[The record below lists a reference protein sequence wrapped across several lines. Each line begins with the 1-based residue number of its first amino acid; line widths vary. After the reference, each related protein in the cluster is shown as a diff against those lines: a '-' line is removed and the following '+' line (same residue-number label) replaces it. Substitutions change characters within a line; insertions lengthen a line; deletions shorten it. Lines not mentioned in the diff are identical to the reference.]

1 MTKQTQGRSHTRLA
15 LFYCNEAAS
24 GFLSFSPDLG
34 AANYKER
41 RGTRMNTKQN
51 AFAVEYVKDRNAT
64 QAAIRAGYSE
74 KTAYS
79 QGNRLLKND
88 EVKEI
93 IKELEDAAAARSAIT
108 QDMVIKELARIAFND
123 PRKLF
128 DDYGHP
134 KDITTLDD
142 DIAAALASV
151 DIFEEFSYNG
161 DTREL
166 IGYTKK
172 YKWSDKLRA
181 LEMLG
186 KHLGMFTDKVQMS
199 GSLNTGADKLASI
212 LAQLK
217 E

>member
-1 MTKQTQGRSHTRLA
+1 
-15 LFYCNEAAS
+15 
-24 GFLSFSPDLG
+24 
-34 AANYKER
+34 
-41 RGTRMNTKQN
+41 MNTKQN

-79 QGNRLLKND
+79 QGNRLLKKD
-88 EVKEI
+88 EVKEL

-108 QDMVIKELARIAFND
+108 QDMVLKELARIAFND

-128 DDYGHP
+128 DEDGKL
-134 KDITTLDD
+134 KDVAALDD
-142 DIAAALASV
+142 DAAAALAGV
-151 DIFEEFSYNG
+151 EIFEEYEGRGEN
-161 DTREL
+161 REF

-181 LEMLG
+181 LEQLG
-186 KHLGMFTDKVQMS
+186 RHLGMFTDNVKVD
-199 GSLNTGADKLASI
+199 GTLNTGADKLAGI

>member
-1 MTKQTQGRSHTRLA
+1 
-15 LFYCNEAAS
+15 
-24 GFLSFSPDLG
+24 
-34 AANYKER
+34 
-41 RGTRMNTKQN
+41 MNTKQN

>member
-1 MTKQTQGRSHTRLA
+1 
-15 LFYCNEAAS
+15 
-24 GFLSFSPDLG
+24 
-34 AANYKER
+34 
-41 RGTRMNTKQN
+41 MNDKHK
-51 AFAVEYVKDRNAT
+51 AFASEYVIDYNAT

-88 EVKEI
+88 EIQEA
-93 IKELEDAAAARSAIT
+93 IKELEAAASKRTEVSK
-108 QDMVIKELARIAFND
+108 DMVIRELARVAFVD

-128 DDYGHP
+128 DEEGRP
-134 KDITTLDD
+134 KDIRFLDPD
-142 DIAAALASV
+142 TAAALSSV
-151 DIFEEFSYNG
+151 DIYEEFDYNG
-161 DTREL
+161 EDKEL
-166 IGYTKK
+166 SGYTKK

-186 KHLGMFTDKVQMS
+186 KHLGMFTDKVHVE
-199 GSLNTGADKLASI
+199 GTVETGTDKLANI